1 MNKEQIIID
10 GVIINACLVSEK
22 CKEFETCK
30 IKNILRQ
37 LVRKTKECEELKEK
51 IKQVKDFK
59 DKVINQ
65 LKEENHDLTM
75 KLYEYRNALEP
86 FQDEYFKGLDTTTIA
101 ELAKKSIRL
110 TTENRK
116 LETALEEIEGILDN
130 DDFGY
135 CPLDDTEDCHHTTYK
150 NILDLI
156 SKAKGEE

>member
-1 MNKEQIIID
+1 MNKQEQIIID
-10 GVIINACLVSEK
+10 GVFINACLVSEK

-116 LETALEEIEGILDN
+116 LEAALEEIEEEIKKYQCDNCEEFHCDSCDMKDILD
-130 DDFGY
+130 
-135 CPLDDTEDCHHTTYK
+135 
-150 NILDLI
+150 II
-156 SKAKGEE
+156 SKAKG